1 MHALEA
7 REQRNALGAALLMH
21 GLLAAGLV
29 FSMSWNPKPPPL
41 VQVELWSIAPAAQPT
56 PVPEPAPEQLPAPEP
71 ASKVVSK
78 PATPPPPPP
87 KSKADISVQKKPEPP
102 KRDLK
107 EEARR
112 EAAKKA
118 AEKRAAEKKAA
129 EKKAADQK
137 AAQKKLADEKAAQRR
152 EAIRKAELAKL
163 LKVDTKAKASDQ
175 GKDMATKAGAS
186 QGAEI
191 GEKTGVD
198 ADYVG
203 LIQARIRT
211 HIRYAERTAGNPEA
225 IVIVEQLPSG
235 EVTQV
240 RLTQSSGVPTWDD
253 AVQRAIVLASP
264 LPKKKDGTVVR
275 TLELRFR
282 LTEAP

>member
-7 REQRNALGAALLMH
+7 REQRNAFGAALLMH

-56 PVPEPAPEQLPAPEP
+56 VVPEPAAEPVPAQEP
-71 ASKVVSK
+71 ASKIVSK
-78 PATPPPPPP
+78 PTTPPPPKP
-87 KSKADISVQKKPEPP
+87 KADISVQKKSEPP

-107 EEARR
+107 EETRR
-112 EAAKKA
+112 EAAKQQA
-118 AEKRAAEKKAA
+118 AKKAAEKKAA
-129 EKKAADQK
+129 EKKAEEQK
-137 AAQKKLADEKAAQRR
+137 AAQKKIADEKAAERR
-152 EAIRKAELAKL
+152 ESIRKAELAKL
-163 LKVDTKAKASDQ
+163 LKVDTKAKASDL

-225 IVIVEQLPSG
+225 IVIVEQMPSG

-240 RLTQSSGVPTWDD
+240 RLIQTSGVPTWDD

>member
-7 REQRNALGAALLMH
+7 REQRHALGAALFIH
-21 GLLAAGLV
+21 GLLAGGLV
-29 FSMSWNPKPPPL
+29 FSWNPKPPPL
-41 VQVELWSIAPAAQPT
+41 VQVELWSIAPAAQPI
-56 PVPEPAPEQLPAPEP
+56 PVPEPVPEPVPASEPAPRV
-71 ASKVVSK
+71 ASK
-78 PATPPPPPP
+78 PAAPPPP
-87 KSKADISVQKKPEPP
+87 KPEADISVQKKPEPP

-118 AEKRAAEKKAA
+118 AEKKAAEKKAA
-129 EKKAADQK
+129 EQKAAEQK
-137 AAQKKLADEKAAQRR
+137 AAQKKIADEKAAQRR

-163 LKVDTKAKASDQ
+163 LKVDTKAKSSDQ
-175 GKDMATKAGAS
+175 GRDMATKAGAS